1 MEQIKI
7 PICEA
12 SLNNTSRADITRDPA
27 SNQNAGVT
35 EIVLS
40 HNSAQV
46 GYELVLPMLA
56 HQSRNCEDRWFT
68 WVAPENVS
76 KSLLQQYGFDLRKVR
91 LIHTK
96 SDIETLWVLW
106 DALQNGNSAMVVGS
120 LREISST
127 DCAKLEDAACQGDTQ
142 GLLLR
147 VR

>member
-7 PICEA
+7 PINEA
-12 SLNNTSRADITRDPA
+12 SPNAKSGADFASHSA

-40 HNSAQV
+40 HNSAQG

-76 KSLLQQYGFDLRKVR
+76 KALLQQYDFDLRKVR

-106 DALQNGNSAMVVGS
+106 DALHNGNSSMVVGS
-120 LREISST
+120 LREISSS